1 MAGFLWV
8 DVLPGEAREGTVSS
22 GRWDTH
28 LVTEV
33 RRVWVTIREGPG
45 LGSQA
50 VGKGGRTLYE
60 DMHLCPLPLQGLR
73 GMRSL

>member
-1 MAGFLWV
+1 MVGFLWV
-8 DVLPGEAREGTVSS
+8 AVLPGEAREGTVSS

-50 VGKGGRTLYE
+50 VGKGVSSMRTCISVPCHCKAWE
-60 DMHLCPLPLQGLR
+60 G
-73 GMRSL
+73 